1 MSLMSVAIVL
11 FALVANGAYDYVV
24 SNDFKQHNITGTAK
38 WNDHF
43 ARSAVT

>member
-24 SNDFKQHNITGTAK
+24 SNDFEQHDITGTAK
-38 WNDHF
+38 WNDEF
-43 ARSAVT
+43 ARTAVT